1 MGQSEISVIADIG
14 AILSPVLVFVGVVVQ
29 IFYNNRTKRK
39 ERDYERRDEVYVAFL
54 TICNELVVDG
64 KKLFEQEYY
73 FALVKSYFMV
83 VLYAPKKLKKVI
95 TEFKN
100 RLDKEY
106 RLYCVAVNEGRWDF
120 NVQKALLLEYDYPT
134 GEHEAKVDN
143 DIWNGINESQKKFYE
158 EHVIEKKEIET
169 YIISITNEMSKNK

>member
-1 MGQSEISVIADIG
+1 MGQNEIADIG
-14 AILSPVLVFVGVVVQ
+14 AILSPMLVFVGVVVQ

-39 ERDYERRDEVYVAFL
+39 ERDYEKRDEVYVAFL
-54 TICNELVVDG
+54 TTCNELVVDG

-73 FALVKSYFMV
+73 ATLVKSYFMV
-83 VLYAPKKLKKVI
+83 MLYAPKKLQKII
-95 TEFKN
+95 TQFKN

-106 RLYCVAVNEGRWDF
+106 SQYSDVVNEGIWDF
-120 NVQKALLLEYDYPT
+120 NIQKALLLEYDYPT

-143 DIWNGINESQKKFYE
+143 DIWNGISESQKKFYE

-169 YIISITNEMSKNK
+169 YIISITSEMSKNK